1 MFVTALFALLNGWLS
16 VADWGYWLRF
26 FVEIAILSVVIYHAL
41 RAFERFS
48 AGGKIKGIAV
58 ILAAVV
64 LSWMLARWLQLHAI
78 SWLLQAGL
86 GVVAL
91 VMVVVFQPEL
101 RRLIT
106 RLGGAVTIG
115 DSAVPGIDSVPALVD
130 AIEYMSD
137 KRIGALIVIERRD
150 HLEDFISTSALDCQ
164 LTAKSLI
171 ALFWKDSPYHDGAVV
186 VRRGR
191 ISGAGVI
198 LPLTDNPDYRH
209 LSGTRHRAAIGISED
224 TDALA
229 LVVSEESGTISVAD
243 RGRITRHL
251 GRQDLEILL
260 NRMFRASLAAGSE
273 GVAS

>member
-1 MFVTALFALLNGWLS
+1 MTGALTLLNEWLS
-16 VADWGYWLRF
+16 GADWGYWLRVV
-26 FVEIAILSVVIYHAL
+26 VEITMLTAVIYHAL

-58 ILAAVV
+58 ILAVVV
-64 LSWMLARWLQLHAI
+64 LTWMLARSLQLHAI

-150 HLEDFISTSALDCQ
+150 RLDDFISTSALDCQ

-191 ISGAGVI
+191 VSGAGVI

-273 GVAS
+273 GAKA